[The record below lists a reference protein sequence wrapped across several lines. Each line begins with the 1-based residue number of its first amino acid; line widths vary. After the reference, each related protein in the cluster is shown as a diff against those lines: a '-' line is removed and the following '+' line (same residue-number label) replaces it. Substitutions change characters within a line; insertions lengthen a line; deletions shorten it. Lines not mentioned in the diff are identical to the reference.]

1 MKCRLILRD
10 PIIDSGAKCAGYNY
24 TTIVI
29 DVPHEKRYE
38 VIGGEWLPDKE
49 E

>member
-1 MKCRLILRD
+1 MTLRE
-10 PIIDSGAKCAGYNY
+10 PMIDSEQKHCGYYY

-49 E
+49 G